1 MHDRAG
7 TGRLHPGAILFAR
20 DCLQGRMDRR
30 EFMTRATALGVGAAT
45 AAAMIGLPAPARA
58 QEAEPVAGGTI
69 RMNME
74 TRPTRDPR
82 LWAWS
87 EEANFCR
94 GWLEY
99 LVEYQADGSL
109 RGMLLE
115 RWEANDDA
123 TRWEL
128 HLRPGTSWNNGDA
141 FTAADVLFNLR
152 RWCDGSVEGNSMA
165 ARLDVLRNPASG
177 RMREDAVEIV
187 DEATLRL
194 HASAPDIALIVN
206 LADYPAALV
215 HPSYDGGDPAADPI
229 GTGPYLPEE
238 NEPGVRQVLVRNAD
252 HGWWGGQVWGGPWLD
267 RIEYVDLGTDP
278 ALIFDAAERGEIDAS
293 DQTATDFVEL
303 YDAIGWERSEALT
316 AATVAV
322 RFHQDVPP
330 FDDPRLRR
338 AIIDAVDNEV
348 VLELGHGG
356 MGLVAENHHV
366 CPIHPEYATGI
377 NRPPDPEGTR
387 EFLRTTG
394 YRQIALELV
403 SLDDDWQ
410 SMTCDAVAAQM
421 RDAGFTVKRTV
432 VPPAIYREEWR
443 DYLFSATEWNMRP
456 LGVQVLNLAY
466 KSGGAWNETGFAN
479 DEFDALLARAGTI
492 ANADSR
498 RVVMARL
505 EEILIENDVMIQPYW
520 RMLYRHVTP
529 GLHGF
534 EMHPTLEHHHY
545 KWWRDEE

>member
-1 MHDRAG
+1 MRQPAG
-7 TGRLHPGAILFAR
+7 RERVHPGARLFAR
-20 DCLQGRMDRR
+20 DCLAGRMDRR
-30 EFMTRATALGVGAAT
+30 EFLTRATALGLSAGAAG
-45 AAAMIGLPAPARA
+45 ALVGLPAPARA
-58 QEAEPVAGGTI
+58 QGPAPVAGGTL

-109 RGMLLE
+109 RGMLLD

-123 TRWEL
+123 TVWDL
-128 HLRPGTSWNNGDA
+128 HLRPGVRWNNGDP
-141 FTAADVLFNLR
+141 FTAGDVLFNLR

-165 ARLDVLRNPASG
+165 ARLDVLRDPAG
-177 RMREDAVEIV
+177 GGLRADAVELV
-187 DEATLRL
+187 DDATLRL
-194 HASAPDIALIVN
+194 HASAPDIALIVGM
-206 LADYPAALV
+206 ADYPAAIV
-215 HPSYDGGDPAADPI
+215 HPGYDGGDPVREPV
-229 GTGPYLPEE
+229 GTGPYLPES
-238 NEPGVRQVLVRNAD
+238 NEPGTRQVLVRNAG
-252 HGWWGGQVWGGPWLD
+252 HVWWGGRVYGGPWLD
-267 RIEYVDLGTDP
+267 RIEYLDLGADP
-278 ALIFDAAERGEIDAS
+278 AVIYEAAERGEIDAN
-293 DQTATDFVEL
+293 DQTATDFVEI

-316 AATVAV
+316 AATIAV
-322 RFHQDVPP
+322 RFHQTAAP

-348 VLELGHGG
+348 VLELGYGG

-366 CPIHPEYATGI
+366 CPIHPEYAPGI
-377 NRPPDPEGTR
+377 SRPADPEASR

-410 SMTCDAVAAQM
+410 AMTCDAVAAQM

-432 VPPAIYREEWR
+432 VPPAIYREEWL
-443 DYLFSATEWNMRP
+443 DYPFSATEWNMRP

-466 KSGGAWNETGFAN
+466 KTGGAWNETGFSSP
-479 DEFDALLARAGTI
+479 EFDALLARAGAI
-492 ANADSR
+492 AGAEAR

-505 EEILIENDVMIQPYW
+505 EEILVEENVLIQPYW

-529 GLHGF
+529 GVHGL

-545 KWWRDEE
+545 RWWREE